1 MVKSKINPDKVLYN
15 EIKSIDD
22 GDIGYA
28 SSVYEI
34 ELYNN
39 NNIEIVLGREK
50 YTYQEYGIIY
60 YTIYLLLGSSPA
72 ARIGV
77 FEIESNKLISI
88 LDEDNDIDLSKGNIL
103 LFDNEDYILQK
114 IKEYKESHEDLE
126 EVDEEVEFI
135 KKNDENEDK
144 DITMN
149 TPVDETDNDD
159 DDDDA
164 TRMKIPENKKSKENE
179 KTKDQLKDGVFEVDE
194 SIKPPKMLSEETEE
208 DSDKIKHEYVENTR
222 NVWIQQFMKNEQ
234 YNVVDVPGDGDC
246 FFHTL
251 VEAYL
256 QIGHKTKTDKLRA
269 LLSDEAT
276 DETYQQYR
284 TLYMNFMGEFQ
295 AKEKEMKDAKKIIAE
310 LKKRSEKTTDKEE
323 SKSLLNEAKNM
334 VEKYNNYKI
343 QKEDTKEMMSE
354 FDFMEGVD
362 SFEKFKGAIK
372 KTDFWADTWA
382 ISTLEKKLNM
392 KCIILSEEAYK
403 NGDLD
408 SVLQC
413 GQLNDDI
420 TKTDHYSPE
429 YYIIVSHKGN
439 HYQLITYKEKR
450 ILKYP
455 EIPYDIKSLIIN
467 KCMEKN
473 AGPYYLIKEF
483 RNLKTKLGLSPDEGA
498 PVDDENEDIQM
509 YDPETIFIFYSKS
522 ANAKAGKGSG
532 EKINKHRLTDFNA
545 LNKDKVCED
554 WRKKLNDDWI
564 APFTIDGKRW
574 ASVEHYYL
582 GSQYKKGYP
591 DIYATFSLDSETDI
605 SKDITLAK
613 QAAKKSNKLKSKQ
626 KVPDHVKIDA
636 DFFEV
641 GVSPR
646 YIEERKR
653 GLVAKFSQNMDLKK
667 ILMETKNAKLVQFH
681 RGDTPKID
689 DLLMKVRLAISD
701 EDKSK
706 E

>member
-34 ELYNN
+34 ELYN

-126 EVDEEVEFI
+126 EVDEEVEHI
-135 KKNDENEDK
+135 EKNDEDDDGDE
-144 DITMN
+144 DITPN
-149 TPVDETDNDD
+149 KLDD
-159 DDDDA
+159 DSDDDA

-179 KTKDQLKDGVFEVDE
+179 KTKEELKNGVFEVDE

-251 VEAYL
+251 VEAYA
-256 QIGHKTKTDKLRA
+256 QIGHKTTTDKLRA

-310 LKKRSEKTTDKEE
+310 LKKRSEKTTDKDE
-323 SKSLLNEAKNM
+323 SKSLLNEAKIM

-354 FDFMEGVD
+354 FDFMDGVD
-362 SFEKFKGAIK
+362 GFEKFKGAIK

-429 YYIIVSHKGN
+429 YYIIVSHQGN

-509 YDPETIFIFYSKS
+509 YDPETIFMFYNKS

-605 SKDITLAK
+605 SKDVALAK

-689 DLLMKVRLAISD
+689 DLLMKVRVAISD

>member
-1 MVKSKINPDKVLYN
+1 
-15 EIKSIDD
+15 
-22 GDIGYA
+22 
-28 SSVYEI
+28 
-34 ELYNN
+34 
-39 NNIEIVLGREK
+39 
-50 YTYQEYGIIY
+50 
-60 YTIYLLLGSSPA
+60 
-72 ARIGV
+72 
-77 FEIESNKLISI
+77 
-88 LDEDNDIDLSKGNIL
+88 
-103 LFDNEDYILQK
+103 
-114 IKEYKESHEDLE
+114 
-126 EVDEEVEFI
+126 
-135 KKNDENEDK
+135 
-144 DITMN
+144 
-149 TPVDETDNDD
+149 
-159 DDDDA
+159 
-164 TRMKIPENKKSKENE
+164 MKIPENKKSKENE
-179 KTKDQLKDGVFEVDE
+179 KTKEQLKNGAFDVDN
-194 SIKPPKMLSEETEE
+194 SVKSPKTLSEETEE
-208 DSDKIKHEYVENTR
+208 DSDKIKQEYVENTR
-222 NVWIQQFMKNEQ
+222 NVWIQQFMKNEH
-234 YNVVDVPGDGDC
+234 YNVLDVPGDGDC

-251 VEAYL
+251 VEAYS
-256 QIGHKTKTDKLRA
+256 QIGHKTTTDKLRA
-269 LLSDEAT
+269 LLSDEVT

-284 TLYMNFMGEFQ
+284 TLYMNFMGEIQ

-323 SKSLLNEAKNM
+323 SKALLKEAKNM
-334 VEKYNNYKI
+334 VEQYNNFKI

-354 FDFMEGVD
+354 FEFMDGVD
-362 SFEKFKGAIK
+362 SYEKFKGVIK

-382 ISTLEKKLNM
+382 VSTLEKKLNM
-392 KCIILSEEAYK
+392 KCIILSEETYK

-420 TKTDHYSPE
+420 TKTDNYSPE
-429 YYIIVSHKGN
+429 YYIMVSHQGN

-450 ILKYP
+450 VLKYS
-455 EIPYDIKSLIIN
+455 EIPYDIKALIIN

-509 YDPETIFIFYSKS
+509 YDPETIFIFYNKS

-532 EKINKHRLTDFNA
+532 EKINKNRFTDFNT

-554 WRKKLNDDWI
+554 WRKKLHDDWI
-564 APFTIDGKRW
+564 APFAIDGKRW
-574 ASVEHYYL
+574 ASVEHYFL
-582 GSQYKKGYP
+582 GCQYKKGYP

-605 SKDITLAK
+605 SKDVSLAK

-636 DFFEV
+636 DFFEI
-641 GVSPR
+641 GVNPR

-653 GLVAKFSQNMDLKK
+653 ALVAKFSQNMDLKK
-667 ILMETKNAKLVQFH
+667 ILMETKNAKLMQFE

-689 DLLMKVRLAISD
+689 DLLMKVRLAIAT

-706 E
+706 

>member
-1 MVKSKINPDKVLYN
+1 MVKSKINPDKVIYN
-15 EIKSIDD
+15 ETKSIDE

-39 NNIEIVLGREK
+39 DIEIVLGREK
-50 YTYQEYGIIY
+50 YTYSEHGIIY
-60 YTIYLLLGSSPA
+60 YTIYLLLGGSPV

-77 FEIESNKLISI
+77 FEIESNNLISI

-103 LFDNEDYILQK
+103 LFDNEEYIIKK
-114 IKEYKESHEDLE
+114 INEYKESHQHLE
-126 EVDEEVEFI
+126 EVDEEVEVI
-135 KKNDENEDK
+135 EKKEESEHLDEPENE
-144 DITMN
+144 TH
-149 TPVDETDNDD
+149 EDD
-159 DDDDA
+159 SDDDA
-164 TRMKIPENKKSKENE
+164 TRFKIPENKKSKENE
-179 KTKDQLKDGVFEVDE
+179 QIKEQLKNGLFMVDD
-194 SIKPPKMLSEETEE
+194 SINKRKLLSEETEE
-208 DSDKIKHEYVENTR
+208 DSDKMKRDYVENAR
-222 NVWIQQFMKNEQ
+222 NSWIQQFMKNDH
-234 YNVVDVPGDGDC
+234 YDLLDVPGDGDC

-251 VEAYL
+251 VEAYA
-256 QIGHKTKTDKLRA
+256 QIGHKTTTEKLRSA
-269 LLSDEAT
+269 LADEVT

-284 TLYMNFMGEFQ
+284 TLYVNFLGEIQ

-310 LKKRSEKTTDKEE
+310 LKKRSEKTSDKEE
-323 SKSLLNEAKNM
+323 SNSLLKEAKNM
-334 VEKYNNYKI
+334 VEQYNKFKI
-343 QKEDTKEMMSE
+343 QKEDTKEMISE

-362 SFEKFKGAIK
+362 SYEKFKGAIMK
-372 KTDFWADTWA
+372 RDFWADTWA

-420 TKTDHYSPE
+420 TNVDNYSPE
-429 YYIIVSHKGN
+429 YYIIVSHHGN
-439 HYQLITYKEKR
+439 HYQLISYKEKH

-455 EIPYDIKSLIIN
+455 EIPYDIKALIIN

-473 AGPYYLIKEF
+473 AGPYYLIKDF

-498 PVDDENEDIQM
+498 PMDDENEDIQM
-509 YDPETIFIFYSKS
+509 YDPETIFMFYSKS

-532 EKINKHRLTDFNA
+532 EKINKNRFMDFNT

-554 WRKKLNDDWI
+554 WRKKLDDDWI
-564 APFTIDGKRW
+564 APFKIDGKRW
-574 ASVEHYYL
+574 ASVEHYFL
-582 GSQYKKGYP
+582 GCQYKKGYP

-605 SKDITLAK
+605 SKDVAMAK

-641 GVSPR
+641 GVNPR

-653 GLVAKFSQNMDLKK
+653 ALVAKFTQNLDLKK
-667 ILMETKNAKLVQFH
+667 VLMETRNAKLMQFK

-689 DLLMKVRLAISD
+689 DLLMKVRLAIAD
-701 EDKSK
+701 GDKSK
-706 E
+706 K

>member
-1 MVKSKINPDKVLYN
+1 MVKSKIHPDKVVYN
-15 EIKSIDD
+15 EVKSIDD

-34 ELYNN
+34 ELYN

-60 YTIYLLLGSSPA
+60 YTIYLLLGSSPV

-77 FEIESNKLISI
+77 FEIESSKLISI

-103 LFDNEDYILQK
+103 LFDNKEYISKK
-114 IKEYKESHEDLE
+114 IKEYKESHQDLA
-126 EVDEEVEFI
+126 EVDEEVEDI
-135 KKNDENEDK
+135 EKNDETEESVKFDTNTLED
-144 DITMN
+144 DS
-149 TPVDETDNDD
+149 
-159 DDDDA
+159 DDDA

-179 KTKDQLKDGVFEVDE
+179 KTKEQLKNGVFDVDD
-194 SIKPPKMLSEETEE
+194 SVKSPKTLSEETEE
-208 DSDKIKHEYVENTR
+208 DSDKIKHEYVENAR
-222 NVWIQQFMKNEQ
+222 NVWIQQFMKNEH
-234 YNVVDVPGDGDC
+234 YNVLDVPGDGDC

-251 VEAYL
+251 VESYS
-256 QIGHKTKTDKLRA
+256 QIGHKTTTDKLRA

-284 TLYMNFMGEFQ
+284 TLYMNFMGEIQ
-295 AKEKEMKDAKKIIAE
+295 EKEKEMKDAKKIIAE

-323 SKSLLNEAKNM
+323 SKALLKEAKNT
-334 VEKYNNYKI
+334 VEQYNKFKI

-354 FDFMEGVD
+354 FEFMEGVD
-362 SFEKFKGAIK
+362 SYEKFKGIIK

-382 ISTLEKKLNM
+382 VSTLENKLNM
-392 KCIILSEEAYK
+392 KCIILSEESYK

-413 GQLNDDI
+413 GQINDDI
-420 TKTDHYSPE
+420 TTADNYSPE
-429 YYIIVSHKGN
+429 YYIMVSHQGN

-450 ILKYP
+450 VLKYT
-455 EIPYDIKSLIIN
+455 EIPYDIKALIIN

-509 YDPETIFIFYSKS
+509 YDPETIFMFYSKS
-522 ANAKAGKGSG
+522 VNKKAGKGSG
-532 EKINKHRLTDFNA
+532 EKMNKHRLTDFNA

-554 WRKKLNDDWI
+554 WRKKLDDDWI
-564 APFTIDGKRW
+564 SPFTIDGKRW
-574 ASVEHYYL
+574 ASVEHYFL

-605 SKDITLAK
+605 SKDVALAK
-613 QAAKKSNKLKSKQ
+613 QSAKKSNKLKSKQ

-641 GVSPR
+641 GVNPR

-653 GLVAKFSQNMDLKK
+653 ALVAKFSQNMDLKK
-667 ILMETKNAKLVQFH
+667 ILMETKNAKLMQFE
-681 RGDTPKID
+681 RGDTPKLD
-689 DLLMKVRLAISD
+689 DLLMKVRLVMVD

-706 E
+706 

>member
-34 ELYNN
+34 ELYN

-103 LFDNEDYILQK
+103 LFDNEDFILRK
-114 IKEYKESHEDLE
+114 IKEYKESHQDLE
-126 EVDEEVEFI
+126 EVDEEVEHI
-135 KKNDENEDK
+135 EKNDEDDDGDE
-144 DITMN
+144 DITPN
-149 TPVDETDNDD
+149 KLDD
-159 DDDDA
+159 DSDDDA

-251 VEAYL
+251 VEAYE
-256 QIGHKTKTDKLRA
+256 QIGHKTTTDKLRA

-295 AKEKEMKDAKKIIAE
+295 AKEKEMKDAKKIITE
-310 LKKRSEKTTDKEE
+310 LKKRSEKTTDKDE
-323 SKSLLNEAKNM
+323 SKSLLNEAKIM

-362 SFEKFKGAIK
+362 SFEKFKEAIK

-429 YYIIVSHKGN
+429 YYIIVSHQGN

-450 ILKYP
+450 ILRYP

-509 YDPETIFIFYSKS
+509 YDPETIFMFYNKS

-591 DIYATFSLDSETDI
+591 DIYSTFSLDSETDI
-605 SKDITLAK
+605 SKDVALAK

-653 GLVAKFSQNMDLKK
+653 ALVAKFSQNMDLKK
-667 ILMETKNAKLVQFH
+667 ILMETKNAKLMQFH

>member
-1 MVKSKINPDKVLYN
+1 MVKSKINPDKVIYN
-15 EIKSIDD
+15 ETKSIDD

-39 NNIEIVLGREK
+39 DIEIVLGREK
-50 YTYQEYGIIY
+50 YTYSDYGIIY
-60 YTIYLLLGSSPA
+60 YTIYLLLGSSPV

-103 LFDNEDYILQK
+103 LFDNEEYIIKK
-114 IKEYKESHEDLE
+114 INEYKESHQDLA
-126 EVDEEVEFI
+126 EVDEEVEHI
-135 KKNDENEDK
+135 EKKEETED
-144 DITMN
+144 IEQ
-149 TPVDETDNDD
+149 PDNQTADD
-159 DDDDA
+159 DSDDDA
-164 TRMKIPENKKSKENE
+164 TRLKIPENKKSKENE
-179 KTKDQLKDGVFEVDE
+179 KTKEQLKDGVFDVDG
-194 SIKPPKMLSEETEE
+194 SITSPKTLSEETEE
-208 DSDKIKHEYVENTR
+208 DSDKMKRDYVENSR
-222 NVWIQQFMKNEQ
+222 NVWIQQFMKNEH
-234 YNVVDVPGDGDC
+234 YNILDVPGDGDC

-251 VEAYL
+251 VEAYA
-256 QIGHKTKTDKLRA
+256 QIGHKTTTDKLRA
-269 LLSDEAT
+269 LLADEVT
-276 DETYQQYR
+276 DEIYQQYR
-284 TLYMNFMGEFQ
+284 TLYMNFLGEIQ
-295 AKEKEMKDAKKIIAE
+295 AKEKEMKDTKKIITE
-310 LKKRSEKTTDKEE
+310 LKKRSEKTSDKEE
-323 SKSLLNEAKNM
+323 SNTLLKEAKNM
-334 VEKYNNYKI
+334 VEQYNKFKI
-343 QKEDTKEMMSE
+343 QKDDTKEMMSE
-354 FDFMEGVD
+354 FEFMEGVD
-362 SFEKFKGAIK
+362 SYEKFKGVIK
-372 KTDFWADTWA
+372 KRDFWADTWA

-413 GQLNDDI
+413 GQLNDDDV
-420 TKTDHYSPE
+420 TNTDNYSPE
-429 YYIIVSHKGN
+429 YYIIVSHQGN

-509 YDPETIFIFYSKS
+509 YDPETIFMFYSKS
-522 ANAKAGKGSG
+522 ANAKVGKGSG
-532 EKINKHRLTDFNA
+532 EKINKHRLMDFNT

-554 WRKKLNDDWI
+554 WRKKLDDDWI
-564 APFTIDGKRW
+564 SPFKIDGKRW
-574 ASVEHYYL
+574 ASVEHYFL

-605 SKDITLAK
+605 SKDVTMAK

-641 GVSPR
+641 GVNPR

-653 GLVAKFSQNMDLKK
+653 ALVAKFSQNLDLKK
-667 ILMETKNAKLVQFH
+667 ILMETKNAKLMQFK

-701 EDKSK
+701 EERTK
-706 E
+706 

>member
-34 ELYNN
+34 ELYN

-103 LFDNEDYILQK
+103 LFDNEDFILRK
-114 IKEYKESHEDLE
+114 IKEYKESHQDLE
-126 EVDEEVEFI
+126 EVDEEVEHI
-135 KKNDENEDK
+135 EKNDEDDDGDE
-144 DITMN
+144 DITPN
-149 TPVDETDNDD
+149 KLDD
-159 DDDDA
+159 DSDDDA

-208 DSDKIKHEYVENTR
+208 DSDKIKHDYVENTR

-251 VEAYL
+251 VEAYE
-256 QIGHKTKTDKLRA
+256 QIGHKTTTDKLRA

-295 AKEKEMKDAKKIIAE
+295 AKEKEMKDAKKIITE
-310 LKKRSEKTTDKEE
+310 LKKRSEKTTDKDE
-323 SKSLLNEAKNM
+323 SKSLLNEAKIM

-362 SFEKFKGAIK
+362 SFEKFKEAIK

-429 YYIIVSHKGN
+429 YYIIVSHQGN

-450 ILKYP
+450 ILRYP

-509 YDPETIFIFYSKS
+509 YDPETIFMFYNKS

-591 DIYATFSLDSETDI
+591 DIYSTFSLDSETDI
-605 SKDITLAK
+605 SKDVALAK

-653 GLVAKFSQNMDLKK
+653 ALVAKFSQNMDLKK
-667 ILMETKNAKLVQFH
+667 ILMETKNAKLMQFH

>member
-1 MVKSKINPDKVLYN
+1 MVKSKINPDKVIYN

-34 ELYNN
+34 ELYNH
-39 NNIEIVLGREK
+39 NIEIVLGREK

-60 YTIYLLLGSSPA
+60 YTIYLLLGSSPV

-77 FEIESNKLISI
+77 FEIESSKLISI

-103 LFDNEDYILQK
+103 LFDNEEYISKK
-114 IKEYKESHEDLE
+114 IKEYKESHQDLE
-126 EVDEEVEFI
+126 EVDEEVEHI
-135 KKNDENEDK
+135 EKKEEIEEAEEPDQNAS
-144 DITMN
+144 
-149 TPVDETDNDD
+149 DD
-159 DDDDA
+159 DSDDDA

-179 KTKDQLKDGVFEVDE
+179 KTKEQLKNGAFDVDN
-194 SIKPPKMLSEETEE
+194 SVKSPKTLSEETEE
-208 DSDKIKHEYVENTR
+208 DSDKIKQEYVENTR
-222 NVWIQQFMKNEQ
+222 NVWIQQFMKNEH
-234 YNVVDVPGDGDC
+234 YNVLDVPGDGDC

-251 VEAYL
+251 VEAYS
-256 QIGHKTKTDKLRA
+256 QIGHKTTTDKLRA
-269 LLSDEAT
+269 LLSDEVT

-284 TLYMNFMGEFQ
+284 TLYMNFMGEIQ

-323 SKSLLNEAKNM
+323 SNALLKEAKNM
-334 VEKYNNYKI
+334 VEQYNNFKI

-354 FDFMEGVD
+354 FEFMDGVD
-362 SFEKFKGAIK
+362 SYEKFKGVIK

-382 ISTLEKKLNM
+382 VSTLEKKLNM

-420 TKTDHYSPE
+420 TKTDNYSPE
-429 YYIIVSHKGN
+429 YYIMVSHQGN

-450 ILKYP
+450 VLKYS
-455 EIPYDIKSLIIN
+455 EIPYDIKALIIN

-498 PVDDENEDIQM
+498 PVDDENEDIQL
-509 YDPETIFIFYSKS
+509 YDPETIFMFYNKS

-545 LNKDKVCED
+545 LNKDKVCEY
-554 WRKKLNDDWI
+554 WRKKLHDDWI
-564 APFTIDGKRW
+564 APFAIDGKRW
-574 ASVEHYYL
+574 ASVEHYFL
-582 GSQYKKGYP
+582 GCQYKKGYP

-605 SKDITLAK
+605 SKDVSLAK

-641 GVSPR
+641 GVNPR

-653 GLVAKFSQNMDLKK
+653 ALVAKFSQNMDLKK
-667 ILMETKNAKLVQFH
+667 ILMETKNAKLMQFE

-689 DLLMKVRLAISD
+689 DLLMKVRLALAT

>member
-1 MVKSKINPDKVLYN
+1 MVKSKIHPDKVIYN

-22 GDIGYA
+22 GDIGYS

-34 ELYNN
+34 ELYHND
-39 NNIEIVLGREK
+39 IEIVLGREK
-50 YTYQEYGIIY
+50 YTYSDYGIIY
-60 YTIYLLLGSSPA
+60 YTIYLLLGNSPV

-77 FEIESNKLISI
+77 FEIESSKLISI
-88 LDEDNDIDLSKGNIL
+88 LDEENDIDLSKGKIV
-103 LFDNEDYILQK
+103 LFDNEEYILRK
-114 IKEYKESHEDLE
+114 IKEYTESHQYLE
-126 EVDEEVEFI
+126 EVDEEVEHI
-135 KKNDENEDK
+135 EKKDEKEEPVQIDN
-144 DITMN
+144 N
-149 TPVDETDNDD
+149 TYHDMSHDES
-159 DDDDA
+159 DDDA
-164 TRMKIPENKKSKENE
+164 TRLKIPENKKSKENE
-179 KTKDQLKDGVFEVDE
+179 NTKEQLKDGVFDVDD
-194 SIKPPKMLSEETEE
+194 SIKASKPLSEETEE
-208 DSDKIKHEYVENTR
+208 DSDKMKHEYVENTR
-222 NVWIQQFMKNEQ
+222 NVWIQQFMKNEH
-234 YNVVDVPGDGDC
+234 YNILDVPGDGDC

-251 VEAYL
+251 VEAYA
-256 QIGHKTKTDKLRA
+256 QIGYKTTTEKLRA

-284 TLYMNFMGEFQ
+284 TLYMNFLGEIH
-295 AKEKEMKDAKKIIAE
+295 AKDKEMKDAKKIIAE
-310 LKKRSEKTTDKEE
+310 LKKRSEKTTDKAE
-323 SKSLLNEAKNM
+323 STVLLKEAKHI
-334 VEKYNNYKI
+334 VEQYNNFKI

-354 FDFMEGVD
+354 FEFMEGID
-362 SFEKFKGAIK
+362 SYEKFKGVV
-372 KTDFWADTWA
+372 KTSNFWADTWA

-413 GQLNDDI
+413 GQLMDDV
-420 TKTDHYSPE
+420 TNLDNYSPDC
-429 YYIIVSHKGN
+429 YIMVSHQGN

-455 EIPYDIKSLIIN
+455 EIPYDIKALIIN

-498 PVDDENEDIQM
+498 PEDDENEDIQL
-509 YDPETIFIFYSKS
+509 YDPETIFIFYNKS

-532 EKINKHRLTDFNA
+532 EKMNKNRFMDFNA

-554 WRKKLNDDWI
+554 WRKKLDDDWI
-564 APFTIDGKRW
+564 APFKIDGKRW

-591 DIYATFSLDSETDI
+591 DIYASFSLDSETDI
-605 SKDITLAK
+605 SKDLSLAK

-626 KVPDHVKIDA
+626 KVPEHVKIDA

-641 GVSPR
+641 GVNSR

-653 GLVAKFSQNMDLKK
+653 ALVAKFSQNLDLKK
-667 ILMETKNAKLVQFH
+667 ILMETKNAKLMQFK

-689 DLLMKVRLAISD
+689 DLLMKVRLAIAN
-701 EDKSK
+701 EDKTK

>member
-1 MVKSKINPDKVLYN
+1 MVNSKINPDKVIYN

-39 NNIEIVLGREK
+39 NIEIVLGREK
-50 YTYQEYGIIY
+50 YTYSDYGIIY
-60 YTIYLLLGSSPA
+60 YTIYLLLGSSPV

-77 FEIESNKLISI
+77 FEIESNHLISI
-88 LDEDNDIDLSKGNIL
+88 LDQDNDIDLSKGNIL
-103 LFDNEDYILQK
+103 LFDNDEYILRK
-114 IKEYKESHEDLE
+114 IKEYKESHQHLA
-126 EVDEEVEFI
+126 EVDEDIE
-135 KKNDENEDK
+135 KNDETEESVQFD
-144 DITMN
+144 TN
-149 TPVDETDNDD
+149 TPENES
-159 DDDDA
+159 DDDA
-164 TRMKIPENKKSKENE
+164 TRLKIPENKKSKETE
-179 KTKDQLKDGVFEVDE
+179 KTKEQLKNGVFDLDDSV
-194 SIKPPKMLSEETEE
+194 KPPKTLPEETEE
-208 DSDKIKHEYVENTR
+208 DSDKMKHEYVENTR

-234 YNVVDVPGDGDC
+234 YNALDVPGDGDC

-251 VEAYL
+251 VEAYS
-256 QIGHKTKTDKLRA
+256 QIGHKTTTEKLRA
-269 LLSDEAT
+269 LLADEVT

-284 TLYMNFMGEFQ
+284 TLYMNFMGEIQ

-310 LKKRSEKTTDKEE
+310 LKKRSEKTTDKED
-323 SKSLLNEAKNM
+323 SMSLLKEAKNM
-334 VEKYNNYKI
+334 VDQYNKMKL

-354 FDFMEGVD
+354 FEFMEGVD
-362 SFEKFKGAIK
+362 SFEKFKGIIK

-403 NGDLD
+403 HGDLD

-420 TKTDHYSPE
+420 VNSDNYSPE
-429 YYIIVSHKGN
+429 YYIIISHQGN

-455 EIPYDIKSLIIN
+455 EIPYDIKALIIN

-498 PVDDENEDIQM
+498 PVDDENEDVQM
-509 YDPETIFIFYSKS
+509 YDPETIFMFYNKS
-522 ANAKAGKGSG
+522 ANAKVGKGSG
-532 EKINKHRLTDFNA
+532 EKINKNRLTDFNT
-545 LNKDKVCED
+545 LNKDKVCHD
-554 WRKKLNDDWI
+554 WRKKLDDDWI
-564 APFTIDGKRW
+564 APFKIDGKRW

-605 SKDITLAK
+605 SKDLSLAK

-641 GVSPR
+641 GVNPR

-653 GLVAKFSQNMDLKK
+653 ALVAKFSQNMDLKK
-667 ILMETKNAKLVQFH
+667 ILMETKNAKLMQFK
-681 RGDTPKID
+681 RGDTPEID
-689 DLLMKVRLAISD
+689 DLLMKVRVAIAND
-701 EDKSK
+701 DKSK

>member
-1 MVKSKINPDKVLYN
+1 MVKSKIHPDKVVYN

-34 ELYNN
+34 ELYN

-60 YTIYLLLGSSPA
+60 YTIYLLLGSSPV

-77 FEIESNKLISI
+77 FEIESSKLISI

-103 LFDNEDYILQK
+103 LFDNKEYISKK
-114 IKEYKESHEDLE
+114 IKEYKESHQDLA
-126 EVDEEVEFI
+126 EVDEEVEDI
-135 KKNDENEDK
+135 EKNDETEESVKFD
-144 DITMN
+144 TN
-149 TPVDETDNDD
+149 TPEDD
-159 DDDDA
+159 SDDDA

-179 KTKDQLKDGVFEVDE
+179 KTKEQLKNGVFDVDD
-194 SIKPPKMLSEETEE
+194 SVKSPKTLSEETEE
-208 DSDKIKHEYVENTR
+208 YSDKIKHEYVENAR
-222 NVWIQQFMKNEQ
+222 NVWIQQFMKNEH
-234 YNVVDVPGDGDC
+234 YNVLDVPGDGDC

-251 VEAYL
+251 VESYS
-256 QIGHKTKTDKLRA
+256 QIGHKTTTDKLRA

-284 TLYMNFMGEFQ
+284 TLYMNFMGEIQ
-295 AKEKEMKDAKKIIAE
+295 EKEKEMKDAKKIIAE

-323 SKSLLNEAKNM
+323 SKALLKEAKNT
-334 VEKYNNYKI
+334 VEQYNKFKI

-354 FDFMEGVD
+354 FEFMEGVD
-362 SFEKFKGAIK
+362 SYEKFKGIIK

-382 ISTLEKKLNM
+382 VSTLEKKLNM

-413 GQLNDDI
+413 GQINDDI
-420 TKTDHYSPE
+420 TTRDNYSPE
-429 YYIIVSHKGN
+429 YYIMVSHQGN

-450 ILKYP
+450 VLKYT
-455 EIPYDIKSLIIN
+455 EIPFDIKALIIN

-509 YDPETIFIFYSKS
+509 YDPETIFMFYSKS
-522 ANAKAGKGSG
+522 VNKKAGKGSG
-532 EKINKHRLTDFNA
+532 EKMNKHRLTDFNA

-554 WRKKLNDDWI
+554 WRKKLDDDWI
-564 APFTIDGKRW
+564 SPFTIDEKRW
-574 ASVEHYYL
+574 ASVEHYFL
-582 GSQYKKGYP
+582 GSQYKNGYP

-605 SKDITLAK
+605 SKDVALAK
-613 QAAKKSNKLKSKQ
+613 QSAKKSNKLKSKQ

-641 GVSPR
+641 GVNPR
-646 YIEERKR
+646 YIEERTR
-653 GLVAKFSQNMDLKK
+653 ALVAKFSQNMDLKK
-667 ILMETKNAKLVQFH
+667 ILMETKNAKLMQFE
-681 RGDTPKID
+681 RGDTPKLD
-689 DLLMKVRLAISD
+689 DLLMKVRLVMVD

-706 E
+706 